1 MADPGVIQVMRTP
14 EVEGPFREW
23 LASRGLRLFPIPV
36 EDDLPTFVSPRVPPP
51 EIWPS

>member
-1 MADPGVIQVMRTP
+1 MADPGVIQVMMTP

-23 LASRGLRLFPIPV
+23 LALARAAAVPDPV
-36 EDDLPTFVSPRVPPP
+36 EDDLPTFGVAPGAAP